1 MKMMLLAAVGLSA
14 AVALPAPPAR
24 ADNDGPRLVNRAP
37 VTVHR
42 GVPDGRH
49 RFDRRHRGFDGIVY
63 LPDREYQGDTL
74 WQPESFNDWWH
85 ERPERSY
92 PRWLMHNQDCQ
103 RQWWSG
109 GGWRC

>member
-1 MKMMLLAAVGLSA
+1 MRMMLLAATGLCA
-14 AVALPAPPAR
+14 ACALAAWPELTQAKDSGAVSR
-24 ADNDGPRLVNRAP
+24 AT

-42 GVPDGRH
+42 DFGGRRSDFH
-49 RFDRRHRGFDGIVY
+49 RRHRGFDGVVY

-92 PRWLMHNQDCQ
+92 PRWLMKNQDCQ
-103 RQWWSG
+103 RVWWSG